1 VFSFAPARR
10 GLRLNA
16 ATDIL
21 ISNCKKEAL
30 ISSNSTISQQSM
42 TRFVAVILI
51 LITSFSMASWAA
63 GQVPARGPSSQNSQA
78 EQPPGQAAPP
88 LPNPGSKA
96 FLHSFSQD
104 EWRIWTSPFR
114 QSTYG
119 SHTVKKYGIPFLLIS
134 VAAIATDHQ
143 TADLLPNTEDQ
154 TKWSRRVSQLGAA
167 YTLAGITGGSYLLGR
182 MKGNDHLRETG
193 WLGLQALAHTQIV
206 VFAIKQA
213 TNRERP
219 PSHDDHGS
227 FWKGGDSFPSGHSAA
242 SFAVATVFAYE
253 YKDHIAV
260 PITAYTLASAV
271 AASRLS
277 AQRHWV
283 SDIFVGG
290 SMGFLLGRYV
300 YKTHH
305 DPNLPGSPVSHLIPE
320 FGVSRRGFV
329 CVWGL

>member
-1 VFSFAPARR
+1 MSRQ
-10 GLRLNA
+10 
-16 ATDIL
+16 
-21 ISNCKKEAL
+21 
-30 ISSNSTISQQSM
+30 SSTP
-42 TRFVAVILI
+42 FVAVILI
-51 LITSFSMASWAA
+51 LLASLSTASLAA
-63 GQVPARGPSSQNSQA
+63 GQAAPQSPSPRNAQDEPATS
-78 EQPPGQAAPP
+78 GQAAPP
-88 LPNPGSKA
+88 PSNAKSQS
-96 FLHSFSQD
+96 FLRSFSQD
-104 EWRIWTSPFR
+104 EWRIWSSPFR

-219 PSHDDHGS
+219 PSHDNHGS

-242 SFAVATVFAYE
+242 SFAVATVFAYG

>member
-1 VFSFAPARR
+1 MFSFASARSC
-10 GLRLNA
+10 LRLNA

-30 ISSNSTISQQSM
+30 IPSNSTISQQSM

-51 LITSFSMASWAA
+51 LIATFSMASWAA
-63 GQVPARGPSSQNSQA
+63 GEAPAQVPPSQNSQA
-78 EQPPGQAAPP
+78 EQPPGQAAPR
-88 LPNPGSKA
+88 LLDSGSKA

-114 QSTYG
+114 RSSYG

-134 VAAIATDHQ
+134 AAAIATDHK

-182 MKGNDHLRETG
+182 MNESDHLRETG

-219 PSHDDHGS
+219 LTHDGYGS
-227 FWKGGDSFPSGHSAA
+227 FWEGGDSFPSGHAA
-242 SFAVATVFAYE
+242 TSFAVATVFAYE
-253 YKDHIAV
+253 YRDHIAV

-290 SMGFLLGRYV
+290 SMGFLIGRYV
-300 YKTHH
+300 YKIHH
-305 DPNLPGSPVSHLIPE
+305 DPNLPGSPVSRLIPE
-320 FGVSRRGFV
+320 FGVGRRGIF
-329 CVWGL
+329 CVWNL